1 MAPAIPHD
9 ELINDASNDN
19 PIAGLKGT
27 LSLKNRF
34 KHRLGCMLGST
45 VTVTEA
51 NDQTLHI
58 YISPKTG
65 SKSSIM
71 VGDDIIRKF
80 VAGLQDVLRKLAR
93 CSAEGK
99 FLPPSSTMQG

>member
-27 LSLKNRF
+27 LSLENRF
-34 KHRLGCMLGST
+34 KHRPGCMLGST

-51 NDQTLHI
+51 NNQTLHI

-71 VGDDIIRKF
+71 VGDDTIRKF
-80 VAGLQDVLRKLAR
+80 VAGLQDALRKLAR